1 MPLLKLAG
9 PRPKSLGVDDGQL
22 ARCPRAPKC
31 VSSQATS
38 RRHAIAPLPMRG
50 SVQASMQ
57 RLVDLLLEWPEAELI
72 TEQPGYLHAEF
83 TTSLL
88 GFVDDVEFAPAPNE
102 NVIHVRSCSRLG
114 YSDLGT
120 NRSRVESI
128 RDAYINT
135 D

>member
-9 PRPKSLGVDDGQL
+9 PRPSNLGVHDGRL
-22 ARCPRAPKC
+22 AECPRAPKC
-31 VSSQATS
+31 VSSQATT
-38 RRHAIAPLPMRG
+38 RRHAIAPLPLRG
-50 SVQASMQ
+50 TVQASMQ

-83 TTSLL
+83 TTALL
-88 GFVDDVEFAPAPNE
+88 GFVDDVEFLPIPDE
-102 NVIHVRSCSRLG
+102 GVVHVRSCSRLG

-120 NRSRVESI
+120 NRSRIESI
-128 RDAYINT
+128 RDAYLNT

>member
-9 PRPKSLGVDDGQL
+9 PRPSNLGVHDGRL
-22 ARCPRAPKC
+22 AECPRAPKC
-31 VSSQATS
+31 VSSQATT
-38 RRHAIAPLPMRG
+38 RRHAIAPLPLRG
-50 SVQASMQ
+50 TVQASMQ

-83 TTSLL
+83 TTALL
-88 GFVDDVEFAPAPNE
+88 GFVDDVEFLPTPDE
-102 NVIHVRSCSRLG
+102 GVVHVRSCSRLG

-120 NRSRVESI
+120 NRSRIESI
-128 RDAYINT
+128 RDAYLNT